1 MKSCDQI
8 RSQLLEHLYDLLE
21 GEDGHALAGHL
32 EQCSHCQAELGRVR
46 EQMALIAEAAKAEF
60 PHVHFI
66 PPLDEVDAAAR
77 PVSPSRFRF
86 RWAVAAAVLLAVAG
100 LGVPAALYWRQGAQV
115 TQADNAL
122 QQAKDQLAR
131 ADARR

>member
-46 EQMALIAEAAKAEF
+46 EQMTLIAEAAKTEF
-60 PHVHFI
+60 PNVRFI
-66 PPLDEVDAAAR
+66 PPMDQTSEVLKTSEVLAAQR
-77 PVSPSRFRF
+77 RWGF
-86 RWAVAAAVLLAVAG
+86 RWAVAAAVLLAV
-100 LGVPAALYWRQGAQV
+100 
-115 TQADNAL
+115 
-122 QQAKDQLAR
+122 
-131 ADARR
+131 